1 MNLFS
6 LDITILMGVIFASI
20 LQSIFG
26 VGVLLF
32 GTPILLICGYSFPD
46 ILSTL
51 LPISMGISLSQI
63 IKDHRLIDWRFIGGI
78 CIYTLPFIVLFLF
91 IALNSGKNLG
101 LFIALLLCLFAVKNF
116 YRPLHKAINTITRFE
131 KTGLILTGVIHG
143 LTNLGGSL
151 LTILVQ
157 QKNYPKDTARVT
169 IASAYILFALF
180 QLMTLIATTEKA
192 RMTLVHNMGYAG
204 VGVLVYLIANE
215 LLYKR
220 LSNQNYAKAF
230 SAFLFCSGLLVAFK
244 SL

>member
-6 LDITILMGVIFASI
+6 LEINILLGVMFASI

-51 LPISMGISLSQI
+51 LPISIGISLSQI
-63 IKDHRLIDWRFIGGI
+63 IKDHRLIDFSFIRGI
-78 CIYTLPFIVLFLF
+78 LIYTIPFIVIFLF
-91 IALNSGKNLG
+91 IALSSGKTLG
-101 LFIALLLCLFAVKNF
+101 LLIAVLLCLFALKNF
-116 YRPLHKAINTITRFE
+116 YAPLNKAINKITRFE
-131 KTGLILTGVIHG
+131 KTWLILTGVVHG

-157 QKNYPKDTARVT
+157 QKGYSKDRARVT
-169 IASAYILFALF
+169 IAAAYILFAMF
-180 QLMTLIATTEKA
+180 QLITLVYTTEKA
-192 RMTLVHNMGYAG
+192 RISLVNNMGYIWI
-204 VGVLVYLIANE
+204 GVLVYLIANE
-215 LLYKR
+215 LLFKR
-220 LSNQNYAKAF
+220 LNNQSYTKAF
-230 SAFLFCSGLLVAFK
+230 SGFLFASGLLVAVK

>member
-6 LDITILMGVIFASI
+6 LDINILLGVVLASI

-51 LPISMGISLSQI
+51 LPISIGISLSQI
-63 IKDHRLIDWRFIGGI
+63 IKDHRLIDFGFIRGI
-78 CIYTLPFIVLFLF
+78 LIYTIPFIVLFLF
-91 IALNSGKNLG
+91 IALSSGKNMG
-101 LFIALLLCLFAVKNF
+101 LIIALLLCLFALKNF
-116 YRPLHKAINTITRFE
+116 YAPLRKAMNAIAHFE
-131 KTGLILTGVIHG
+131 KTWLVLTGIIHG

-157 QKNYPKDTARVT
+157 QKGYPKDSARVT
-169 IASAYILFALF
+169 IAAAYILFALF
-180 QLMTLIATTEKA
+180 QLMTLITTNEKA
-192 RMTLVHNMGYAG
+192 RVMLLNNSGYVW

-215 LLYKR
+215 LFYKR
-220 LSNQNYAKAF
+220 LSNQTYAKAF
-230 SAFLFCSGLLVAFK
+230 SFFLFCSGLLVVVK

>member
-6 LDITILMGVIFASI
+6 LDINILLGVILASI

-32 GTPILLICGYSFPD
+32 GTPILLVCGYSFPD

-51 LPISMGISLSQI
+51 LPISVGISLSQI
-63 IKDHRLIDWRFIGGI
+63 IKDYRLIDFSFIRNI
-78 CIYTLPFIVLFLF
+78 LIYTIPFIVLFLF
-91 IALNSGKNLG
+91 IALNSGKTLG
-101 LFIALLLCLFAVKNF
+101 LLIALLLCLFALKN
-116 YRPLHKAINTITRFE
+116 YYAPLHKVINSISRFE
-131 KTGLILTGVIHG
+131 KSWLVLTGIIHG

-157 QKNYPKDTARVT
+157 QKGYPKDAARVT
-169 IASAYILFALF
+169 IAAAYILFALF
-180 QLMTLIATTEKA
+180 QIVTLITTTEKG
-192 RMTLVHNMGYAG
+192 RVTLLNNIGYVW